1 MPVASFDFHHRN
13 PRTPAHQAIS
23 ISTRTHFPLN
33 TKSCQLFL
41 WIFSLLAPVAWGQN
55 DDRHGTFQ
63 LTDNGEL
70 VVTQGVII
78 RETQPEGLD
87 KSPLLAVG
95 SADGI
100 HHLYDPNTYSVQA
113 IWSGSFGRVNENGE
127 FEYDESKLKHFLLRD
142 NPWSFGE
149 APFRKLEFSWKGYT
163 VRDDQV
169 HFRYRMRDTKTQISW
184 VVEEHLEIVSET
196 QQNLHFSLDTS
207 DTTDE
212 YLNYWV
218 KQTHFRRLSTNGQ
231 QNQRNLVKNLY
242 PNQKKFTISFYRR
255 KDTPTVPHGYS
266 IREIPIPEQSIPIRF
281 EPTDIDFAKDGSVYV
296 SNRTGSVW
304 RLKDDQWSLFAEG
317 LHEAIGIRVAPDG
330 SGVYVMQKPELTFL
344 QDTDG
349 DGVADHYVTHEDRFR
364 FTGQYHEFAYGPRI
378 NSKGDLF
385 FSTGLASGSYHKA
398 APDGYPN
405 QMGSALGYRGWVMK
419 RSPDGSLTP
428 FASGLRSPA
437 GIGMNAKDELFITDN
452 QGDWVASSYLGHVEE
467 GDFLGHPASFW
478 DRPEYGITPAVL
490 DYKTVGEMPKAVPPL
505 DPNVFTKA
513 RKMPAVWLAHGD
525 LTNSPGSPSFPP
537 GDKFGPFAG
546 QAFIA
551 DISHRTVVR
560 VALEKVNGAYQ
571 GAVFPFI
578 RPLISSSFS
587 TAFDPDGNLWVG
599 SVGRGWTPGEPAIE
613 VISYDPSKTP
623 FEIQRIEL
631 TRKGFDLH
639 FTQPL
644 EKSEIAN
651 TSISI
656 TEFQFKYWDTYGSE
670 PFNEATVLVKAIALS
685 PDQRILSLELPL
697 KAEYIYNIQLPE
709 LMSSEG
715 LLLENNF
722 GIYTLNQ
729 LLP

>member
-1 MPVASFDFHHRN
+1 MNNYSYHP
-13 PRTPAHQAIS
+13 
-23 ISTRTHFPLN
+23 
-33 TKSCQLFL
+33 FL
-41 WIFSLLAPVAWGQN
+41 WVLCLLAPVAWGQN
-55 DDRHGTFQ
+55 DDRYGTFQ
-63 LTDNGEL
+63 QADDREL
-70 VVTQGVII
+70 IVTQGVII
-78 RETQPEGLD
+78 REAFSDGLD

-95 SADGI
+95 SASGI
-100 HHLYDPNTYSVQA
+100 HHLYDPNSFSVQA
-113 IWSGSFGRVNENGE
+113 IWTGSFGRMNENGK
-127 FEYDESKLKHFLLRD
+127 FEYDKSRLKPFLLRD
-142 NPWSFGE
+142 HPWSFGE
-149 APFRKLEFSWKGYT
+149 APFRKLEFSWTGYT
-163 VRDDQV
+163 VRDGQV
-169 HFRYRMRDTKTQISW
+169 HFRYGMRDTKTQINW
-184 VVEEHLEIVSET
+184 EVEERLEIVSET
-196 QQNLHFSLDTS
+196 QQNLHFDIKASEETA
-207 DTTDE
+207 E

-231 QNQRNLVKNLY
+231 PNQRNLVKNLY
-242 PNQKKFTISFYRR
+242 PNQKKFTVSFYRR
-255 KDTPTVPHGYS
+255 KDTPTIPHGYS
-266 IREIPIPEQSIPIRF
+266 VKEIPIPERDIPIRF
-281 EPTDIDFAKDGSVYV
+281 EPTDIDFASDGTVYV

-304 RLKDDQWSLFAEG
+304 RLKGEKWSLYAEG
-317 LHEAIGIRVAPDG
+317 LHEAIGVRVAPDN

-344 QDTDG
+344 QDTNN
-349 DGVADHYVTHEDRFR
+349 DGVADHYSTHEDRFR

-398 APDGYPN
+398 DPDGYAN

-437 GIGMNAKDELFITDN
+437 GIGINAMDELFITDN

-490 DYKTVGEMPKAVPPL
+490 DYQTVGKMPKKVPPL
-505 DPNVFTKA
+505 DPEDYRSA
-513 RKMPAVWLAHGD
+513 RKLPAIWLAHGD
-525 LTNSPGSPSFPP
+525 LTNSPGSPSFAPKN
-537 GDKFGPFAG
+537 GFGPFEG

-551 DISHRTVVR
+551 DISHRTIVR
-560 VALEKVNGAYQ
+560 AALEKVKGAYQ

-578 RPLISSSFS
+578 RPLASSSFS
-587 TAFDPDGNLWVG
+587 TAFDPQGNLWVG

-613 VISYDPSKTP
+613 IISFDSTNTP

-631 TRKGFDLH
+631 TREGFDLH

-644 EKSEIAN
+644 AN
-651 TSISI
+651 DDISVASISV
-656 TEFQFKYWDTYGSE
+656 TEFQYHYWDTYGSE
-670 PFNEATVLVKAIALS
+670 PFNEADVPIKTANLS
-685 PDQRILSLELPL
+685 EDRLTLSLSLPL
-697 KAEYIYNIQLPE
+697 KPEYIYNIQLPE
-709 LMSSEG
+709 LAAASG

>member
-1 MPVASFDFHHRN
+1 MN
-13 PRTPAHQAIS
+13 I
-23 ISTRTHFPLN
+23 
-33 TKSCQLFL
+33 KSCQLIL
-41 WIFSLLAPVAWGQN
+41 WILCLLAPVAWGQN

-63 LTDNGEL
+63 LTEGREL

-78 RETQPEGLD
+78 REARSNLLN
-87 KSPLLAVG
+87 KFPLLAVG
-95 SADGI
+95 SANGI

-113 IWSGSFGRVNENGE
+113 VWSGSFGRMNEKGG
-127 FEYDESKLKHFLLRD
+127 FEYDESKLKRFLLRD
-142 NPWSFGE
+142 KPWSFGE
-149 APFRKLEFSWKGYT
+149 SPFRKLEFSWNGYT
-163 VRDDQV
+163 VRDNQV
-169 HFRYRMRDTKTQISW
+169 YFRYEILDSKTQISW
-184 VVEEHLEIVSET
+184 DVEERLEIISET
-196 QQNLHFSLDTS
+196 QQNLHFTLAASQK
-207 DTTDE
+207 TDE

-242 PNQKKFTISFYRR
+242 PNQNEFTVSFYRR
-255 KDTPTVPHGYS
+255 KDTPTIPHGYS
-266 IREIPIPEQSIPIRF
+266 IRELALPEQGIPIRF
-281 EPTDIDFAKDGSVYV
+281 EPTDIDFAPDGSAYV

-304 RLKDDQWSLFAEG
+304 HLKDDQWSLFAEG
-317 LHEAIGIRVAPDG
+317 LHEAIGVRVAPDG

-344 QDTDG
+344 QDTNG
-349 DGVADHYVTHEDRFR
+349 DGVADLYSTHEDRFR

-378 NSKGDLF
+378 NSKGEMF
-385 FSTGLASGSYHKA
+385 FSTGLASGAYHIA
-398 APDGYPN
+398 EPDGYSH

-419 RSPDGSLTP
+419 RSPNGSLAP

-437 GIGMNAKDELFITDN
+437 GIGINAKDELFITDN

-490 DYKTVGEMPKAVPPL
+490 DYTTVGMMPKEVPPL
-505 DPNVFTKA
+505 DPKVFRKA
-513 RKMPAVWLAHGD
+513 RKRPAVWLAHGD
-525 LTNSPGSPSFPP
+525 LTNSPGSPSFAPKD
-537 GDKFGPFAG
+537 GFGPFEG

-560 VALEKVNGAYQ
+560 AALEKVNGAYQ

-578 RPLISSSFS
+578 RPLASASFS
-587 TAFDPDGNLWVG
+587 TAFDPHGNLWVG

-613 VISYDPSKTP
+613 IISYDPSETP

-631 TRKGFDLH
+631 TRDGFDLH

-644 EKSEIAN
+644 DSSAIPV
-651 TSISI
+651 TSVSV
-656 TEFQFKYWDTYGSE
+656 TEFQYEYWDTYGSE
-670 PFNEATVLVKAIALS
+670 PFNESTVPISAA
-685 PDQRILSLELPL
+685 ILSDDHSVLSLKLPL
-697 KAEYIYNIQLPE
+697 KAEYLYNIQLPE
-709 LMSSEG
+709 LASMNG

-729 LLP
+729 RLP

>member
-1 MPVASFDFHHRN
+1 MSP
-13 PRTPAHQAIS
+13 IG
-23 ISTRTHFPLN
+23 
-33 TKSCQLFL
+33 
-41 WIFSLLAPVAWGQN
+41 WGQN
-55 DDRHGTFQ
+55 DDRHGTFR
-63 LTDNGEL
+63 LTNDGEL
-70 VVTQGVII
+70 VVTQGVVI
-78 RETQPEGLD
+78 RETRSDGLD
-87 KSPLLAVG
+87 KSPRLAVG

-113 IWSGSFGRVNENGE
+113 IWSGSFGKVNENGE
-127 FEYDESKLKHFLLRD
+127 FEYDESKLKYFLLRD

-163 VRDDQV
+163 IRDDQV
-169 HFRYRMRDTKTQISW
+169 YFRYGMRDTKTQISW
-184 VVEEHLEIVSET
+184 EVEEHLEIVSET
-196 QQNLHFSLDTS
+196 QQNLHFSLEAS
-207 DTTDE
+207 DATDE

-242 PNQKKFTISFYRR
+242 PNQKEFTVSFYRR

-317 LHEAIGIRVAPDG
+317 LHEAIGVRVAPDG

-344 QDTDG
+344 QDTNG
-349 DGVADHYVTHEDRFR
+349 DGVADLYSTHEDRFR

-378 NSKGDLF
+378 NSKGEMF

-398 APDGYPN
+398 APDGYPH

-478 DRPEYGITPAVL
+478 DRPEYGITLAVL
-490 DYKTVGEMPKAVPPL
+490 DYKTVGEMPKTVPPL
-505 DPNVFTKA
+505 DPEVFREA
-513 RKMPAVWLAHGD
+513 RKLPAVWLAHGD
-525 LTNSPGSPSFPP
+525 LTNSTGSPSFAPA
-537 GDKFGPFAG
+537 DTFGPFAG

-578 RPLISSSFS
+578 RPLVSASFS
-587 TAFDPDGNLWVG
+587 TAFDPQGNLWVG

-613 VISYDPSKTP
+613 VISYDSSQTP
-623 FEIQRIEL
+623 FEIQRIAL

-644 EKSEIAN
+644 AKSEITN

-656 TEFQFKYWDTYGSE
+656 IEFQFKYWDTYGSE
-670 PFNEATVLVKAIALS
+670 PFNEATVPVKSSALS
-685 PDQRILSLELPL
+685 PDQRILSLEVPL